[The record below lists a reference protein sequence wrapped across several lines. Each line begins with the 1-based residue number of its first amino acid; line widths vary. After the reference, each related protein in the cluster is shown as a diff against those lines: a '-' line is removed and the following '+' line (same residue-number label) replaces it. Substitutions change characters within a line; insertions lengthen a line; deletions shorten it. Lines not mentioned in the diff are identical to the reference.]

1 MTDSPTIHDP
11 DELRQRRIE
20 AGLNQIDLARLT
32 GLHQTYI
39 SLLERGLK
47 NPTAKTLKVIADALP
62 ECQVVDL
69 LRQRSSRRPKVA
81 AAAAVPA
88 STRRVA

>member
-1 MTDSPTIHDP
+1 M
-11 DELRQRRIE
+11 

-39 SLLERGLK
+39 SRLERGLQ

-62 ECQVVDL
+62 ECRVVDL
-69 LRQRSSRRPKVA
+69 LRQRDSRRPKA
-81 AAAAVPA
+81 AATAVARTGARRAA
-88 STRRVA
+88 

>member
-11 DELRQRRIE
+11 GELRQRRIE

-39 SLLERGLK
+39 SYLERGLK
-47 NPTAKTLKVIADALP
+47 NPTAKTLKIITDAL
-62 ECQVVDL
+62 ECDVADV
-69 LRQRSSRRPKVA
+69 LRTRSSRRPRVA
-81 AAAAVPA
+81 AAAAAVSA
-88 STRRVA
+88 RRVA

>member
-11 DELRQRRIE
+11 GELRQRRIE

-39 SLLERGLK
+39 SYLERGLK
-47 NPTAKTLKVIADALP
+47 NPTAKTLKIITDVLGCEVAD
-62 ECQVVDL
+62 V
-69 LRQRSSRRPKVA
+69 LRKRSGRRPKIA
-81 AAAAVPA
+81 APAAVPA